1 MASDLRWTI
10 TELGERAAAALVTTD
25 YDPPNNRQVRAVP
38 DLRTVRYYMSL
49 GLLDAPLEMR
59 GRTGLYGRK
68 HLLQLVAIKRLQQEG
83 LKLGEVQSRLTG
95 LDERGLAKVAQV
107 PPDVLNKADLPVVA
121 GTTLRGSGQFWAESP
136 ALVAEGEGGGESNGD
151 GARSAAA
158 RQANRPITGPAV
170 WVAKVH
176 LAPGVDLHVETR
188 SRLDADAL
196 RQAAAPLLEE
206 LGRSNKKEE

>member
-1 MASDLRWTI
+1 MASDLRWNI

-25 YDPPNNRQVRAVP
+25 YDPPNNRQVRPVP

-59 GRTGLYGRK
+59 GRTGLYGRR

-83 LKLGEVQSRLTG
+83 LKLGDVQARLSG

-107 PPDVLNKADLPVVA
+107 PPDVLNKAELPVVA
-121 GTTLRGSGQFWAESP
+121 GATVRGAAPFWTESP
-136 ALVAEGEGGGESNGD
+136 ALIAEGGEGGGEAGV
-151 GARSAAA
+151 RSGAAA
-158 RQANRPITGPAV
+158 RPASKPINGPAV
-170 WVAKVH
+170 WVAKVR
-176 LAPGVDLHVETR
+176 LAPGVNLHVETQ

-196 RQAAAPLLEE
+196 RQAAAPLLEQ
-206 LGRSNKKEE
+206 LQRSSKKEE